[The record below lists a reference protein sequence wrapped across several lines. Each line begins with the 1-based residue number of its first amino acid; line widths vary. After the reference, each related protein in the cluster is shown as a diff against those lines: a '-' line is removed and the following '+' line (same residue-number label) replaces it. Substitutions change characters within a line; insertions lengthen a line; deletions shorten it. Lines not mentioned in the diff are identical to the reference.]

1 MNMGDRIRELRKQRG
16 LTQEE
21 LAAKLGLKDSA
32 IAKYENGRVENI
44 KRSIISNMASVLECS
59 PAYLLCLDD
68 DVVEPAAVDFII
80 SDDEKELILEYR
92 KADEAS
98 RDMVKRLLAYA
109 DALKK

>member
-59 PAYLLCLDD
+59 PTYLLCLD